1 MPTRDVL
8 LSQKFNNYNYAPGI
22 ATYGIDGK
30 TGITGNDG
38 NNIYFTDCDLIN
50 DINNKNL
57 NELAELLRG
66 NYLPVKGST
75 TIIARSYKND
85 DLFFDQNGIIYK
97 LKDIDSLLGSGGKD
111 VYEKYFGIAGKI
123 SIADY
128 DGYFNKEDNRL
139 LLNSSDFGG
148 FDVITS
154 PNLTTNIDGNA
165 VVNIISN
172 NIDENDNIELVK
184 MQSIDNVD
192 IEDGNLDVYYKT
204 TDNAYYLE
212 SNMPIVINSNV
223 KINDDVNNIDYDN
236 YSSVL
241 TSMDP
246 ITYFKHICDNLRY
259 NILYDAA
266 ANQYKIIIFQNDGGR
281 DALDYIVSRKETVFG
296 KIYSDENGQTL
307 VKLNDVVNG
316 PVNDSNKLEHY
327 VATKSINITANVNDF
342 TIVHDDITYEIPN
355 SSIHINDLNTSLN
368 DLNNSKRIEISLDPI
383 YVNEVGNLKSSGYA
397 QSSDTMS
404 SNSCSIQLNNV
415 KDKTQVQPF
424 GIAFGSS
431 IQATKNYISISPTN
445 NSILYRKGQILY
457 VDIYHIGGSATD
469 VSAKLYIN
477 GEYKYTST
485 VNDVFPSSDA
495 AIAKNIVR
503 TSYVFEKD
511 ATTNSSIRIGFTNSD
526 FRLHKFEIKDS
537 TPVNYTKE
545 FNNKMFTVTA
555 SQNVDVSIYKSS
567 TETVNQ
573 KISIKRQTYKNVN
586 SVCKF
591 TFNTNDFNTERIIKL
606 NLKPAL
612 VGLTGTPVVLNI
624 NIPKDV
630 YGQNSLYFEL
640 KYGEDKFIIDNILIS
655 SDNNLIS
662 NGNIAQGYQIETY
675 IPGNLDSIDRVAL
688 LHNTEV
694 FINYQNYRNDAE
706 QKLEETDYY
715 RKLKGIYL
723 TSYNPYDYNA
733 TGELVP
739 DFGKYY
745 YYSGETIMWNDQL
758 CYVWDRYDL
767 GLASEMEINY
777 DSECKILTN
786 SLNLTL
792 PFKTTSPEFVAS
804 LSAKDNDVDY
814 KKLAADVSEEME
826 SNNSDLYTRL
836 IPEEYRGL
844 RVLKRVYE

>member
-1 MPTRDVL
+1 MPIQDVL

-22 ATYGIDGK
+22 ATYGVDGK
-30 TGITGNDG
+30 TGIAGNDG

-50 DINNKNL
+50 DDDNKNL
-57 NELAELLRG
+57 NKLTELLRG
-66 NYLPVKGST
+66 NYLPIKGST

-97 LKDIDSLLGSGGKD
+97 LKDIDSLLGSSGKD
-111 VYEKYFGIAGKI
+111 VYGKYFSIAGKI

-139 LLNSSDFGG
+139 ILNSSDFSG

-154 PNLTTNIDGNA
+154 PNLSTNIDGNA

-204 TDNAYYLE
+204 TDNAYYLD
-212 SNMPIVINSNV
+212 SNRPIVINSNV
-223 KINDDVNNIDYDN
+223 KIKDDANNIDYDN

-241 TSMDP
+241 TTMDP
-246 ITYFKHICDNLRY
+246 ITYFKHVCDNLRY
-259 NILYDAA
+259 NILYDAD
-266 ANQYKIIIFQNDGGR
+266 ANQYKIIIFQNDNGR
-281 DALDYIVSRKETVFG
+281 DLLDYIVSRKETVFG

-327 VATKSINITANVNDF
+327 VATKSINITANANDF
-342 TIVHDDITYEIPN
+342 TIMHDGITYNIPN
-355 SSIHINDLNTSLN
+355 TSIHIDEVNN
-368 DLNNSKRIEISLDPI
+368 LNNSKRIEISLDPI
-383 YVNEVGNLKSSGYA
+383 
-397 QSSDTMS
+397 D
-404 SNSCSIQLNNV
+404 V
-415 KDKTQVQPF
+415 KQD
-424 GIAFGSS
+424 
-431 IQATKNYISISPTN
+431 N
-445 NSILYRKGQILY
+445 
-457 VDIYHIGGSATD
+457 
-469 VSAKLYIN
+469 
-477 GEYKYTST
+477 TS
-485 VNDVFPSSDA
+485 
-495 AIAKNIVR
+495 
-503 TSYVFEKD
+503 
-511 ATTNSSIRIGFTNSD
+511 
-526 FRLHKFEIKDS
+526 
-537 TPVNYTKE
+537 VNYSKE

-567 TETVNQ
+567 SESVNQ

-591 TFNTNDFNTERIIKL
+591 TFNTNDFNTDRIIKL
-606 NLKPAL
+606 NIKPAL
-612 VGLTGTPVVLNI
+612 EGLTGTPVVLNI
-624 NIPKDV
+624 NIPKDI

-640 KYGEDKFIIDNILIS
+640 KYSADKFIIDNILIS
-655 SDNNLIS
+655 SDNNLIT
-662 NGNIAQGYQIETY
+662 NGKIAQGYQIETY
-675 IPGNLDSIDRVAL
+675 IPGSLDSIDRVAL

-694 FINYQNYRNDAE
+694 FINYQNYRNDIE
-706 QKLEETDYY
+706 QKSEETDY

-739 DFGKYY
+739 DFRKCY
-745 YYSGETIMWNDQL
+745 YYSGQTIMWNEQL

-767 GLASEMEINY
+767 ELASEMEANQNY
-777 DSECKILTN
+777 ECKILTN

-804 LSAKDNDVDY
+804 LTAKDTDVDY
-814 KKLAADVSEEME
+814 DNKLAADVSEEE
-826 SNNSDLYTRL
+826 EPYYGDPYTNL

-844 RVLKRVYE
+844 RVLKREYEQL

>member
-8 LSQKFNNYNYAPGI
+8 ISQKFNNYNYAPGI

-50 DINNKNL
+50 DYDNKNL
-57 NELAELLRG
+57 NALVELLRG

-75 TIIARSYKND
+75 TIITRPYKND
-85 DLFFDQNGIIYK
+85 DLFFDQKGIIYK
-97 LKDIDSLLGSGGKD
+97 LKDIDSLLGSGAKD
-111 VYEKYFGIAGKI
+111 VYGRYFSIAGKI

-128 DGYFNKEDNRL
+128 DGYFNKENNRL
-139 LLNSSDFGG
+139 ILNSSDFSG

-154 PNLTTNIDGNA
+154 PNLSTNIDSNA

-192 IEDGNLDVYYKT
+192 VEDGNLDVYYKT
-204 TDNAYYLE
+204 TDNAYYLD

-223 KINDDVNNIDYDN
+223 KINDNANNIDYDN

-241 TSMDP
+241 TSIDP
-246 ITYFKHICDNLRY
+246 VTYFKHICDNLRY
-259 NILYDAA
+259 NILYDAD

-281 DALDYIVSRKETVFG
+281 DVLDYIVSRKETVFG

-307 VKLNDVVNG
+307 IKLNDVVNG

-327 VATKSINITANVNDF
+327 VASKSINITANANDF

-383 YVNEVGNLKSSGYA
+383 YVNEVGKLKSSGNA
-397 QSSDTMS
+397 ES
-404 SNSCSIQLNNV
+404 SNTMRSNLCKIQLNNA
-415 KDKTQVQPF
+415 KEKTQVQPF
-424 GIAFGSS
+424 GIAFGSAIS
-431 IQATKNYISISPTN
+431 GSTQPTKNYINISPTN
-445 NSILYRKGQILY
+445 NSILYKKGQILY

-469 VSAKLYIN
+469 VSAKLYVN
-477 GEYKYTST
+477 GQVKYTST
-485 VNDVFPSSDA
+485 IKDVFPSQDA
-495 AIAKNIVR
+495 AIAKNIV
-503 TSYVFEKD
+503 TVSYVFEND
-511 ATTNSSIRIGFTNSD
+511 ATINSSIQIGFTNSD
-526 FRLHKFEIKDS
+526 FRLNKFEIKDS
-537 TPVNYTKE
+537 TPENYTKE
-545 FNNKMFTVTA
+545 FNNKMFAVTA

-567 TETVNQ
+567 SETVNQ

-591 TFNTNDFNTERIIKL
+591 TFNTNDFNTDRIIKL
-606 NLKPAL
+606 NIKPAL

-624 NIPKDV
+624 SIPEDV
-630 YGQNSLYFEL
+630 YGQNSLYFKL
-640 KYGEDKFIIDNILIS
+640 KYSEDKFIIDNILIS
-655 SDNNLIS
+655 SDNNLIT

-694 FINYQNYRNDAE
+694 FINYQN
-706 QKLEETDYY
+706 
-715 RKLKGIYL
+715 
-723 TSYNPYDYNA
+723 
-733 TGELVP
+733 
-739 DFGKYY
+739 
-745 YYSGETIMWNDQL
+745 
-758 CYVWDRYDL
+758 
-767 GLASEMEINY
+767 
-777 DSECKILTN
+777 
-786 SLNLTL
+786 
-792 PFKTTSPEFVAS
+792 
-804 LSAKDNDVDY
+804 
-814 KKLAADVSEEME
+814 
-826 SNNSDLYTRL
+826 
-836 IPEEYRGL
+836 
-844 RVLKRVYE
+844 

>member
-8 LSQKFNNYNYAPGI
+8 ISQKFNNYNYAPGI

-50 DINNKNL
+50 DNDNKNL
-57 NELAELLRG
+57 NELGELLRG

-97 LKDIDSLLGSGGKD
+97 LIDIDGLLASGGKN
-111 VYEKYFGIAGKI
+111 VYTRYFIIAGKI

-128 DGYFNKEDNRL
+128 DGYFNKEDKRL
-139 LLNSSDFGG
+139 ILNSSDFSG

-154 PNLTTNIDGNA
+154 PNLSTNIDDNA
-165 VVNIISN
+165 VVNIISD

-192 IEDGNLDVYYKT
+192 IEDGILDVYYKT
-204 TDNAYYLE
+204 TDNAYYLD
-212 SNMPIVINSNV
+212 SNRPIVINSNV
-223 KINDDVNNIDYDN
+223 KIKDDANNIDYDN

-241 TSMDP
+241 TTMDP
-246 ITYFKHICDNLRY
+246 VTYFKHVCDNLRY
-259 NILYDAA
+259 NILYDTDV
-266 ANQYKIIIFQNDGGR
+266 NQYKIIIFQNDNGR
-281 DALDYIVSRKETVFG
+281 DLLDYIVSRKETVFG
-296 KIYSDENGQTL
+296 KIYSNENGQTL

-327 VATKSINITANVNDF
+327 VATKSINITANANDF
-342 TIVHDDITYEIPN
+342 TIVHDDITYNIPN
-355 SSIHINDLNTSLN
+355 TSIHINEVNTPLNN
-368 DLNNSKRIEISLDPI
+368 LNNSKRIDIILDPI
-383 YVNEVGNLKSSGYA
+383 YVKE
-397 QSSDTMS
+397 
-404 SNSCSIQLNNV
+404 NN
-415 KDKTQVQPF
+415 TQVDY
-424 GIAFGSS
+424 S
-431 IQATKNYISISPTN
+431 K
-445 NSILYRKGQILY
+445 K
-457 VDIYHIGGSATD
+457 
-469 VSAKLYIN
+469 
-477 GEYKYTST
+477 
-485 VNDVFPSSDA
+485 
-495 AIAKNIVR
+495 
-503 TSYVFEKD
+503 
-511 ATTNSSIRIGFTNSD
+511 
-526 FRLHKFEIKDS
+526 
-537 TPVNYTKE
+537 

-555 SQNVDVSIYKSS
+555 SQNVDVSIYKNS

-606 NLKPAL
+606 NIKPAL
-612 VGLTGTPVVLNI
+612 DGLTGTPVVLNI

-640 KYGEDKFIIDNILIS
+640 IYSINKFIIDNILIS
-655 SDNNLIS
+655 SDNNLIT
-662 NGNIAQGYQIETY
+662 NGKIAQGYQIETY

-694 FINYQNYRNDAE
+694 FINYQNYRNDVE

-715 RKLKGIYL
+715 GKLKGIYL

-733 TGELVP
+733 TRELVP
-739 DFGKYY
+739 DFRKCY
-745 YYSGETIMWNDQL
+745 YYSGETIMWNNQL

-767 GLASEMEINY
+767 GLASEIKDNQNF
-777 DSECKILTN
+777 ECKILTN

-792 PFKTTSPEFVAS
+792 PFKPTSPEFVAS
-804 LSAKDNDVDY
+804 VTAADTDLNY
-814 KKLAADVSEEME
+814 NILASDVSEEDSE
-826 SNNSDLYTRL
+826 HNGDLYTYL

-844 RVLKRVYE
+844 RVLKREYE

>member
-1 MPTRDVL
+1 MPTQDVL
-8 LSQKFNNYNYAPGI
+8 ISQKFNNYNYAPGI
-22 ATYGIDGK
+22 ATYGVDGK

-50 DINNKNL
+50 DNDNKNL
-57 NELAELLRG
+57 NELGELLRG
-66 NYLPVKGST
+66 NYLPIKGST

-97 LKDIDSLLGSGGKD
+97 LKDIDSLLGSSGKD
-111 VYEKYFGIAGKI
+111 VYGKYFSIAGKI

-139 LLNSSDFGG
+139 ILNSSDFSG

-154 PNLTTNIDGNA
+154 PNLSTNIDGNA

-204 TDNAYYLE
+204 TDNAYYLD

-223 KINDDVNNIDYDN
+223 KINDNANNIDYDN

-246 ITYFKHICDNLRY
+246 VTYFKHICDNLRY
-259 NILYDAA
+259 NILYDAD
-266 ANQYKIIIFQNDGGR
+266 ANQYKIIIFQNDNGR
-281 DALDYIVSRKETVFG
+281 DLLDYIVSRKETVFG
-296 KIYSDENGQTL
+296 KIYSEENGQTL

-327 VATKSINITANVNDF
+327 VATKSINITTNVNNF
-342 TIVHDDITYEIPN
+342 TIIHDGNTYNIPN
-355 SSIHINDLNTSLN
+355 TSIHINEVNTMLN
-368 DLNNSKRIEISLDPI
+368 DLNNSKRIEISLEPI
-383 YVNEVGNLKSSGYA
+383 YVKE
-397 QSSDTMS
+397 
-404 SNSCSIQLNNV
+404 NN
-415 KDKTQVQPF
+415 
-424 GIAFGSS
+424 
-431 IQATKNYISISPTN
+431 
-445 NSILYRKGQILY
+445 
-457 VDIYHIGGSATD
+457 
-469 VSAKLYIN
+469 
-477 GEYKYTST
+477 TS
-485 VNDVFPSSDA
+485 
-495 AIAKNIVR
+495 
-503 TSYVFEKD
+503 
-511 ATTNSSIRIGFTNSD
+511 
-526 FRLHKFEIKDS
+526 
-537 TPVNYTKE
+537 VNYSKE
-545 FNNKMFTVTA
+545 FNNKMFIVTA

-591 TFNTNDFNTERIIKL
+591 TFNTNDFNTDRIIKL
-606 NLKPAL
+606 NIKPAL
-612 VGLTGTPVVLNI
+612 DGLTGTPVVLNI
-624 NIPKDV
+624 NIPEDV

-640 KYGEDKFIIDNILIS
+640 KYSVDKFIIDNILIS
-655 SDNNLIS
+655 SDNNLIT
-662 NGNIAQGYQIETY
+662 NGNTAKGYQIETY
-675 IPGNLDSIDRVAL
+675 IPGSLDSIDRVAL

-694 FINYQNYRNDAE
+694 FINYQNYRNDIE
-706 QKLEETDYY
+706 QKLEETDY

-733 TGELVP
+733 TGKLVP
-739 DFGKYY
+739 DFGKCY
-745 YYSGETIMWNDQL
+745 YYSGETIIWNNQL

-767 GLASEMEINY
+767 GLASETEDNY
-777 DSECKILTN
+777 KYYECKILTN

-792 PFKTTSPEFVAS
+792 PFKASSPEFVAS
-804 LSAKDNDVDY
+804 VTAEDNDVDY
-814 KKLAADVSEEME
+814 KKLAADVSEETE
-826 SNNSDLYTRL
+826 PNYGDPYIRL

-844 RVLKRVYE
+844 RVLKRVYK

>member
-1 MPTRDVL
+1 MPTQDVL
-8 LSQKFNNYNYAPGI
+8 ISQKFNNYNYAPGI

-111 VYEKYFGIAGKI
+111 VYGRYFGIAGKI

-128 DGYFNKEDNRL
+128 DGYFNKENNRL
-139 LLNSSDFGG
+139 ILNSSDFSG
-148 FDVITS
+148 FDIITS
-154 PNLTTNIDGNA
+154 PNLSTNIDGNA

-223 KINDDVNNIDYDN
+223 KINDTANNIDYDN

-241 TSMDP
+241 TSIDP
-246 ITYFKHICDNLRY
+246 VTYFKHVCDNLRY

-281 DALDYIVSRKETVFG
+281 DVLDYIVSRKETVFG

-307 VKLNDVVNG
+307 IKLNDVVNG

-327 VATKSINITANVNDF
+327 VASKSINITANANDF

-355 SSIHINDLNTSLN
+355 TSIHIDEVNN
-368 DLNNSKRIEISLDPI
+368 LNNSKRIEIILEPI
-383 YVNEVGNLKSSGYA
+383 YVKE
-397 QSSDTMS
+397 
-404 SNSCSIQLNNV
+404 NN
-415 KDKTQVQPF
+415 
-424 GIAFGSS
+424 
-431 IQATKNYISISPTN
+431 
-445 NSILYRKGQILY
+445 
-457 VDIYHIGGSATD
+457 
-469 VSAKLYIN
+469 
-477 GEYKYTST
+477 TS
-485 VNDVFPSSDA
+485 
-495 AIAKNIVR
+495 
-503 TSYVFEKD
+503 
-511 ATTNSSIRIGFTNSD
+511 
-526 FRLHKFEIKDS
+526 
-537 TPVNYTKE
+537 VNYSKK

-573 KISIKRQTYKNVN
+573 KISIKRQTYKKANG
-586 SVCKF
+586 VCKF
-591 TFNTNDFNTERIIKL
+591 TFNTNDFNTDRIIKL
-606 NLKPAL
+606 NIKPAL
-612 VGLTGTPVVLNI
+612 VGLSGTPVVLNI
-624 NIPKDV
+624 NIPEDV

-640 KYGEDKFIIDNILIS
+640 TYSINKFIIDNILIS
-655 SDNNLIS
+655 SDNNLIT

-694 FINYQNYRNDAE
+694 FINYQNYRNDVE
-706 QKLEETDYY
+706 QKLEETNYY

-723 TSYNPYDYNA
+723 TTYNAYDYNA
-733 TGELVP
+733 TSELVP
-739 DFGKYY
+739 DFRKCY
-745 YYSGETIMWNDQL
+745 YYSGETIMWNEQL

-767 GLASEMEINY
+767 ELASEMEANQNH
-777 DSECKILTN
+777 ECKILTN

-804 LSAKDNDVDY
+804 LSANDTDVDY
-814 KKLAADVSEEME
+814 NKLAADEVEW
-826 SNNSDLYTRL
+826 NSDHYGNEYANPL
-836 IPEEYRGL
+836 PEKYRGL
-844 RVLKRVYE
+844 RVLKREYEQL

>member
-8 LSQKFNNYNYAPGI
+8 ISQKFNNYNYAPGI
-22 ATYGIDGK
+22 ATYGVDGK

-50 DINNKNL
+50 DDDNKNL
-57 NELAELLRG
+57 NKLTELLRG
-66 NYLPVKGST
+66 NYLPIKGST

-97 LKDIDSLLGSGGKD
+97 LKDIDSLLGSSGKD
-111 VYEKYFGIAGKI
+111 VYGKYFSIAGKI

-139 LLNSSDFGG
+139 ILNSSDFSG

-154 PNLTTNIDGNA
+154 PNLSTNIDGNA

-204 TDNAYYLE
+204 TDNAYYLD
-212 SNMPIVINSNV
+212 SNRPIVINSNV
-223 KINDDVNNIDYDN
+223 KIKDDANNIDYDN

-246 ITYFKHICDNLRY
+246 VTYFKHICDNLRY
-259 NILYDAA
+259 NILYDTD
-266 ANQYKIIIFQNDGGR
+266 ANQYKIIIFQNDNGR
-281 DALDYIVSRKETVFG
+281 DLLDYIVSRKETVFG
-296 KIYSDENGQTL
+296 KIYSNENGQTL
-307 VKLNDVVNG
+307 IKLNDVVNG
-316 PVNDSNKLEHY
+316 PINDSNKLEHY
-327 VATKSINITANVNDF
+327 VATKSINITANANDF
-342 TIVHDDITYEIPN
+342 TIMHDDIIYNIPN
-355 SSIHINDLNTSLN
+355 TSIHIDEVNN
-368 DLNNSKRIEISLDPI
+368 LNNSKRIEISLDPI
-383 YVNEVGNLKSSGYA
+383 YVKQDN
-397 QSSDTMS
+397 
-404 SNSCSIQLNNV
+404 
-415 KDKTQVQPF
+415 
-424 GIAFGSS
+424 
-431 IQATKNYISISPTN
+431 
-445 NSILYRKGQILY
+445 
-457 VDIYHIGGSATD
+457 
-469 VSAKLYIN
+469 
-477 GEYKYTST
+477 TS
-485 VNDVFPSSDA
+485 
-495 AIAKNIVR
+495 
-503 TSYVFEKD
+503 
-511 ATTNSSIRIGFTNSD
+511 
-526 FRLHKFEIKDS
+526 
-537 TPVNYTKE
+537 VNYSKE

-555 SQNVDVSIYKSS
+555 SQNIDVSIYKSS
-567 TETVNQ
+567 TETVKQ

-591 TFNTNDFNTERIIKL
+591 TFNTNDFNTDRIIKL
-606 NLKPAL
+606 NIKPAL
-612 VGLTGTPVVLNI
+612 DGLTGTPVVLNI
-624 NIPKDV
+624 NIPKDI

-640 KYGEDKFIIDNILIS
+640 KYSVDKFIIDNILIS
-655 SDNNLIS
+655 SDNNLIT

-675 IPGNLDSIDRVAL
+675 IPGSLDSIDRVAL

-694 FINYQNYRNDAE
+694 FINYQNYRNDIE
-706 QKLEETDYY
+706 QKSEETDY

-745 YYSGETIMWNDQL
+745 YYSGETIMWNNQL

-767 GLASEMEINY
+767 GLASEMETNY
-777 DSECKILTN
+777 DYECKILTN
-786 SLNLTL
+786 SLNLSL

-804 LSAKDNDVDY
+804 ITAADNDVDY
-814 KKLAADVSEEME
+814 YIKLVADVSEEE
-826 SNNSDLYTRL
+826 EPYYGDPYTNL

-844 RVLKRVYE
+844 RVLKREYEQL

>member
-8 LSQKFNNYNYAPGI
+8 ISQKFNNYNYAPGI
-22 ATYGIDGK
+22 ATYGVDGK

-50 DINNKNL
+50 DDDNKNL
-57 NELAELLRG
+57 NKLTELLRG
-66 NYLPVKGST
+66 NYLPIKGST

-97 LKDIDSLLGSGGKD
+97 LKDIDSLLGSSGKD
-111 VYEKYFGIAGKI
+111 VYGKYFSIAGKI

-139 LLNSSDFGG
+139 ILNSSDFSG

-154 PNLTTNIDGNA
+154 PNLSTNIDGNA

-204 TDNAYYLE
+204 TDNAYYLD
-212 SNMPIVINSNV
+212 SNRPIVINSNV
-223 KINDDVNNIDYDN
+223 KIKDDANNIDYDN

-246 ITYFKHICDNLRY
+246 VTYFKHICDNLRY
-259 NILYDAA
+259 NILYDTD
-266 ANQYKIIIFQNDGGR
+266 ANQYKIIIFQNDNGR
-281 DALDYIVSRKETVFG
+281 DLLDYIVSRKETVFG
-296 KIYSDENGQTL
+296 KIYSNENGQTL
-307 VKLNDVVNG
+307 IKLNDVVNG
-316 PVNDSNKLEHY
+316 PINDSNKLEHY
-327 VATKSINITANVNDF
+327 VATKSINITANANDF
-342 TIVHDDITYEIPN
+342 TIMHDDIIYNIPN
-355 SSIHINDLNTSLN
+355 TSIHIDEVNN
-368 DLNNSKRIEISLDPI
+368 LNNSKRIEISLDPI
-383 YVNEVGNLKSSGYA
+383 YVKQDN
-397 QSSDTMS
+397 
-404 SNSCSIQLNNV
+404 
-415 KDKTQVQPF
+415 
-424 GIAFGSS
+424 
-431 IQATKNYISISPTN
+431 
-445 NSILYRKGQILY
+445 
-457 VDIYHIGGSATD
+457 
-469 VSAKLYIN
+469 
-477 GEYKYTST
+477 TS
-485 VNDVFPSSDA
+485 
-495 AIAKNIVR
+495 
-503 TSYVFEKD
+503 
-511 ATTNSSIRIGFTNSD
+511 
-526 FRLHKFEIKDS
+526 
-537 TPVNYTKE
+537 VNYSKE

-555 SQNVDVSIYKSS
+555 SQNIDVSIYKSS
-567 TETVNQ
+567 TETVKQ

-591 TFNTNDFNTERIIKL
+591 TFNTNDFNTDRIIKL
-606 NLKPAL
+606 NIKPAL
-612 VGLTGTPVVLNI
+612 DGLTGTPVVLNI
-624 NIPKDV
+624 NIPKDI

-640 KYGEDKFIIDNILIS
+640 KYSVDKFIIDNILIS
-655 SDNNLIS
+655 SDNNLIT

-675 IPGNLDSIDRVAL
+675 IPGSLDSIDRVAL

-694 FINYQNYRNDAE
+694 FINYQNYRNDIE
-706 QKLEETDYY
+706 QKSEETDY

-739 DFGKYY
+739 DFGKCY
-745 YYSGETIMWNDQL
+745 YYSGETIMWNNQL

-767 GLASEMEINY
+767 GLASEMETNY
-777 DSECKILTN
+777 DYECKILTN
-786 SLNLTL
+786 SLNLSL

-804 LSAKDNDVDY
+804 ITAADNDVDY
-814 KKLAADVSEEME
+814 YIKLVADVSEEE
-826 SNNSDLYTRL
+826 EPYYGDPYTNL

-844 RVLKRVYE
+844 RVLKREYEQL

>member
-139 LLNSSDFGG
+139 LLNSSDFSG

-154 PNLTTNIDGNA
+154 PNLSTNIDGNA

-223 KINDDVNNIDYDN
+223 KINDNANNIDYDN

-246 ITYFKHICDNLRY
+246 ITYFKHVCDNLRY
-259 NILYDAA
+259 NILYDAD
-266 ANQYKIIIFQNDGGR
+266 ANQYKIIIFQNDNGR
-281 DALDYIVSRKETVFG
+281 DVLDYIVSRKETVFG

-307 VKLNDVVNG
+307 IKLNDVVNG
-316 PVNDSNKLEHY
+316 PINDSNKFEHY

-342 TIVHDDITYEIPN
+342 TITHDDIIYNIPN
-355 SSIHINDLNTSLN
+355 TSIHINKYLNE
-368 DLNNSKRIEISLDPI
+368 LNNSKSVEISLDPI

-397 QSSDTMS
+397 QSSNTMS
-404 SNSCSIQLNNV
+404 SNLCSIKLNNAQS
-415 KDKTQVQPF
+415 KTQVQPF
-424 GIAFGSS
+424 GIAFDDA
-431 IQATKNYISISPTN
+431 IQSTKNYISISPTN

-457 VDIYHIGGSATD
+457 VDIYHIGDSATD

-485 VNDVFPSSDA
+485 VKDVFPSSDA
-495 AIAKNIVR
+495 AITKNIVR

-511 ATTNSSIRIGFTNSD
+511 ATTNSTIQIGFTNSD
-526 FRLHKFEIKDS
+526 FRLNKFGIKDS
-537 TPVNYTKE
+537 TPVNYSKE
-545 FNNKMFTVTA
+545 FNDKMFTVTA
-555 SQNVDVSIYKSS
+555 SQNRDVLIYKSS
-567 TETVNQ
+567 TKIINQ
-573 KISIKRQTYKNVN
+573 KTSIKQQTYENVN
-586 SVCKF
+586 GVCKF
-591 TFNTNDFNTERIIKL
+591 TFNTNDFNTDRIIKL
-606 NLKPAL
+606 NIKPAL

-624 NIPKDV
+624 SIPEDV
-630 YGQNSLYFEL
+630 YGQNSLYFKL

-655 SDNNLIS
+655 SDNNLIT

-675 IPGNLDSIDRVAL
+675 IPGSLDSIDRVAL

-694 FINYQNYRNDAE
+694 FINYQNYRNDIE
-706 QKLEETDYY
+706 QKSEETDYY

-745 YYSGETIMWNDQL
+745 YYSGETIMWNNQL

-767 GLASEMEINY
+767 GLASETEDNY
-777 DSECKILTN
+777 KYYECKILTN

-792 PFKTTSPEFVAS
+792 PFKISSPEFVAS
-804 LSAKDNDVDY
+804 VTAEDNDVDY

-826 SNNSDLYTRL
+826 PNYGDPYTRL
-836 IPEEYRGL
+836 IPEKYRGL
-844 RVLKRVYE
+844 RVLKREYDQL

>member
-1 MPTRDVL
+1 MPTQDVL
-8 LSQKFNNYNYAPGI
+8 ISQKFNNYNYAPGI
-22 ATYGIDGK
+22 ATYGVDGK

-50 DINNKNL
+50 DNDNKNL
-57 NELAELLRG
+57 NALGELLRG

-75 TIIARSYKND
+75 IIIARSYKNG

-97 LKDIDSLLGSGGKD
+97 LKDIDSLLGSSGKD
-111 VYEKYFGIAGKI
+111 VYGKYFSIAGKI

-128 DGYFNKEDNRL
+128 DGYFNKENNRL
-139 LLNSSDFGG
+139 ILNSSDFNG
-148 FDVITS
+148 FDIITT
-154 PNLTTNIDGNA
+154 PNLSTNIDSNA

-204 TDNAYYLE
+204 TDNAYYLD

-223 KINDDVNNIDYDN
+223 KINDNANNIDYDN

-246 ITYFKHICDNLRY
+246 ITYFKHVCDNLRY
-259 NILYDAA
+259 NILYDAD
-266 ANQYKIIIFQNDGGR
+266 ANQYKIIIFQNDNGR
-281 DALDYIVSRKETVFG
+281 DLLDYIVSRKETVFG
-296 KIYSDENGQTL
+296 KIYSEENGQTL
-307 VKLNDVVNG
+307 IKLNDVVNG

-327 VATKSINITANVNDF
+327 VATKSINITANANDF
-342 TIVHDDITYEIPN
+342 TIMHDGITYNIPN
-355 SSIHINDLNTSLN
+355 TSIHIDEVNN
-368 DLNNSKRIEISLDPI
+368 LNNSKRIEISLDPI
-383 YVNEVGNLKSSGYA
+383 YVKE
-397 QSSDTMS
+397 
-404 SNSCSIQLNNV
+404 NN
-415 KDKTQVQPF
+415 
-424 GIAFGSS
+424 
-431 IQATKNYISISPTN
+431 
-445 NSILYRKGQILY
+445 
-457 VDIYHIGGSATD
+457 
-469 VSAKLYIN
+469 
-477 GEYKYTST
+477 TS
-485 VNDVFPSSDA
+485 
-495 AIAKNIVR
+495 
-503 TSYVFEKD
+503 
-511 ATTNSSIRIGFTNSD
+511 
-526 FRLHKFEIKDS
+526 
-537 TPVNYTKE
+537 VNYSKE

-555 SQNVDVSIYKSS
+555 SQNRDVLIYKSS
-567 TETVNQ
+567 TKIINQ
-573 KISIKRQTYKNVN
+573 KTSIKQQTYENVN
-586 SVCKF
+586 GVCKF
-591 TFNTNDFNTERIIKL
+591 TFNTNDFNTDRIIKL
-606 NLKPAL
+606 NIKPAL

-624 NIPKDV
+624 SIPEDV
-630 YGQNSLYFEL
+630 YGQNSLYFKL

-655 SDNNLIS
+655 SDNNLIT

-675 IPGNLDSIDRVAL
+675 IPGSLDSIDRVAL

-694 FINYQNYRNDAE
+694 FINYQNYRNDIE
-706 QKLEETDYY
+706 QKSEETDYY

-745 YYSGETIMWNDQL
+745 YYSGETIMWNNQL

-767 GLASEMEINY
+767 ELASEMEANY
-777 DSECKILTN
+777 KYYECKILTN

-792 PFKTTSPEFVAS
+792 PFKTSSPEFVAS
-804 LSAKDNDVDY
+804 LTSEDNDVDY

-844 RVLKRVYE
+844 RVLKREYEQL